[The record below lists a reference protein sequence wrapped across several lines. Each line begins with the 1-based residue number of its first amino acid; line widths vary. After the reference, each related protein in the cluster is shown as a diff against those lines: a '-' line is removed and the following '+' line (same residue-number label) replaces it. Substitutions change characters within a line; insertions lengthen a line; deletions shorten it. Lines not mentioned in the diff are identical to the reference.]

1 MFDLDKYC
9 QPGER
14 VTIITKGAI
23 IVGVIPEAYEPF
35 RGAEEWAA
43 QALGPLTDKMRLHLH
58 ALGFP
63 GCASGVGIE
72 VQVVRAR
79 GQD

>member
-1 MFDLDKYC
+1 MFDLDKCC

-14 VTIITKGAI
+14 ITIVTKNTV
-23 IVGVIPEAYEPF
+23 IVGVIPETYGSF
-35 RGAEEWAA
+35 RSPEEWAA
-43 QALGPLTDKMRLHLH
+43 QALGPLTDKIRLHLH

>member
-1 MFDLDKYC
+1 MLDLDKYC

-14 VTIITKGAI
+14 ITIVTKEAVII
-23 IVGVIPEAYEPF
+23 GVIPETYHPY
-35 RGAEEWAA
+35 GCAEEWAS
-43 QALGPLTDKMRLHLH
+43 QILDPLTDRARLHLH
-58 ALGFP
+58 APEFP

>member
-14 VTIITKGAI
+14 ITIVTKNAVII
-23 IVGVIPEAYEPF
+23 GVIPETYGPF
-35 RGAEEWAA
+35 KGPEGWAA
-43 QALGPLTDKMRLHLH
+43 QALGPLTNKIRLHLH

>member
-1 MFDLDKYC
+1 MLDLNKIC

-14 VTIITKGAI
+14 ITIVTREAVL
-23 IVGVIPEAYEPF
+23 VGVIPETYHPHGDVEA
-35 RGAEEWAA
+35 WAS
-43 QALGPLTDKMRLHLH
+43 QVLDPLFDKARLHLH
-58 ALGFP
+58 THSFG

-72 VQVVRAR
+72 VGVVRSR